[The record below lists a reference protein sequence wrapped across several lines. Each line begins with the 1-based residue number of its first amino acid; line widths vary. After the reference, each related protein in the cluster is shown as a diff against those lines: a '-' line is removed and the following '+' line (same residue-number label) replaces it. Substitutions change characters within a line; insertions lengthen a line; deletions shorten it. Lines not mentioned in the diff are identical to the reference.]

1 MTDSKIGTWHMHSET
16 TMDLGYR
23 PNRPTSFPPLHCPRS
38 AGARK
43 RALCRCATCCEVGCR
58 RVRTASIAVHER
70 ILTYRIATHCKP
82 IANRSLL
89 KNRAGGVVGK
99 CRQLKIRFAR
109 HFGQARGLAVRNEKC
124 PSCLLD
130 LHKTRKTGYYCDKS
144 LGTLFGRS
152 SLSYNYTPWSRLRA
166 SPALPLPL

>member
-89 KNRAGGVVGK
+89 KNRACGVVGK

-109 HFGQARGLAVRNEKC
+109 HFGQARGLARRNEKKV
-124 PSCLLD
+124 LLVY
-130 LHKTRKTGYYCDKS
+130 R
-144 LGTLFGRS
+144 
-152 SLSYNYTPWSRLRA
+152 NYTNPRNGILLRLFTWRA
-166 SPALPLPL
+166 LRSLHSMI